1 MKSSHLHLPLHSI
14 QDALC
19 ERQNL
24 ISSGKLKKF
33 EDLFYIKQLPIQ
45 QIAVKNCENLIG
57 SISLPV
63 GCAGPALFEFES
75 ISHEVYIPLATTEG
89 ALVASINRGLK
100 AIRLAHNGKVLIEKK
115 GISRAPVFRCLSG
128 SHASEFLQWINNH
141 EQHIKK
147 IAELTSSHVKYLS
160 HHSFIRGRHIYVR
173 FSFDT
178 DEAMGMNMATIA
190 SQAISEYCCTHFP
203 NIQLIALSSNVC
215 TDKKDSMLNMLLGRG
230 FWTQAECVIS
240 AQILQDTLKTN
251 AQHMVQT
258 HIQKNLVGSNIAG
271 SFSQNAQ
278 VANVLAALY
287 LATGQDP
294 AHVVDG
300 SRAMLSME
308 ILEDQSLYVGLTLP
322 SIIVGTIGGGTYLPA
337 QTQARKIIGDG
348 NEISSKLLA
357 AVAGMT
363 SLAGEISLLASLTEG
378 TLSKAHQKLG
388 RSSL

>member
-1 MKSSHLHLPLHSI
+1 MYLEGFALKLH
-14 QDALC
+14 
-19 ERQNL
+19 
-24 ISSGKLKKF
+24 
-33 EDLFYIKQLPIQ
+33 
-45 QIAVKNCENLIG
+45 
-57 SISLPV
+57 
-63 GCAGPALFEFES
+63 
-75 ISHEVYIPLATTEG
+75 
-89 ALVASINRGLK
+89 
-100 AIRLAHNGKVLIEKK
+100 
-115 GISRAPVFRCLSG
+115 
-128 SHASEFLQWINNH
+128 
-141 EQHIKK
+141 
-147 IAELTSSHVKYLS
+147 
-160 HHSFIRGRHIYVR
+160 
-173 FSFDT
+173 
-178 DEAMGMNMATIA
+178 
-190 SQAISEYCCTHFP
+190 
-203 NIQLIALSSNVC
+203 IQLIALSSNVC